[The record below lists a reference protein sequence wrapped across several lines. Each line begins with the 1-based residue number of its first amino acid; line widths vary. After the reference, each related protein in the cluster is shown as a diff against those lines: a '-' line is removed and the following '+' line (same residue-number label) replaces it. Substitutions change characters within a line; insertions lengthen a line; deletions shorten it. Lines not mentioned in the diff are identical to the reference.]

1 MQIVP
6 LIILVSSFPL
16 GLGFIFDSPL
26 TPLNDLPKLVE
37 AQYGRRISVALDIG
51 KKTEASRL
59 PINGIIF
66 DLTKTTPSSEN
77 EFVEMPGV
85 HGPLPKLSGGI
96 HGLNLVQDGT
106 FVSMDGKT
114 IVHAQK
120 GCWEI
125 LWKDGSP
132 TGTLN
137 VGFEIDREY
146 KRNDIALP
154 KGKVY
159 LSFNIWDSEGLKE
172 AQNKKELCLTRADVI
187 LKEKDEELVK
197 MTETGN
203 VFAKA
208 LHYYN
213 ALSAVDK
220 YYSSPVK
227 KFKLVP
233 NEDEVVPFDGN
244 SFVSTKG
251 TVWTQDLPRGQPT
264 MLGSASLK
272 SVPKEVSH

>member
-1 MQIVP
+1 MQTVP
-6 LIILVSSFPL
+6 FIILISSFPL
-16 GLGFIFDSPL
+16 GFSFIFDSPL
-26 TPLNDLPKLVE
+26 IPLNGLPQLVE
-37 AQYGRRISVALDIG
+37 AQYDRRISVTLDIG
-51 KKTEASRL
+51 KKTETSRL

-77 EFVEMPGV
+77 EFVKMPGV

-96 HGLNLVQDGT
+96 HGLNLVQDGS
-106 FVSMDGKT
+106 FVSMDGNT

-125 LWKDGSP
+125 VWKDGSP
-132 TGTLN
+132 TGTLL

-146 KRNDIALP
+146 KRNEIALP
-154 KGKVY
+154 KGKIY
-159 LSFNIWDSEGLKE
+159 LSFSIWTSEGLKE
-172 AQNKKELCLTRADVI
+172 AQNNKERCLTRADVI
-187 LKEKDEELVK
+187 LKEKDEELTK

-203 VFAKA
+203 VFEKA

-213 ALSAVDK
+213 AVSAVEK
-220 YYSSPVK
+220 YYMEPVK
-227 KFKLVP
+227 KMNMVP

-264 MLGSASLK
+264 ILGNASLK
-272 SVPKEVSH
+272 SVLKEV